1 MSEKNLSMNDS
12 LVLDKFQE
20 IQKELSIKQK
30 QLENREFIFEF
41 NGGEVVVTM
50 MGNKKLVK
58 IDFSDSLLKNKSSL
72 LDMLKNAM
80 NAASENIDREI
91 QIIINEIWQKN
102 LI

>member
-30 QLENREFIFEF
+30 QLENKEFIFEF

-91 QIIINEIWQKN
+91 QTIINEIWQKN

>member
-1 MSEKNLSMNDS
+1 MSEKNLSANDS

-20 IQKELSIKQK
+20 IQKELSVRQK
-30 QLENREFIFEF
+30 ELENKEFVFEF

-50 MGNKKLVK
+50 KGDKKLVK
-58 IDFSDSLLKNKSSL
+58 IDFSDSLLKNKTSL

-80 NAASENIDREI
+80 NASSENIDREI
-91 QIIINEIWQKN
+91 QTIINEIWQKN